1 MEILGQNLNIL
12 TVYLMDYKSNGT
24 KVERVSNILDT
35 VMERWKGCNNLG
47 VKTVKYTITMKQRME
62 EYLDSNE
69 RAFAF
74 HWIMKKFNMQAINIL
89 LVAML
94 VASLS
99 CTDTKKIE
107 SKVESLPYYTEATFT
122 PQWLSMG
129 DSSITDLHQ
138 VSSFSLVNQ
147 DGKEVTE
154 KMFEDKIYITD
165 FFFTICPG
173 ICPKMTKNMAILQD
187 EFLEYDDVLLL
198 SHSVTPH
205 RDSVPI
211 LKAYA
216 EEKGVISN
224 KWHLVT
230 GTQEEIYR
238 LGRKDYFVEEDLGLE
253 KEIDEFLHTE
263 NFVLIDKNRH
273 IRGIYNGLNLT
284 SINQLIADVKTLK
297 REG

>member
-1 MEILGQNLNIL
+1 
-12 TVYLMDYKSNGT
+12 MDYKSNGT
-24 KVERVSNILDT
+24 KVERGSNILDII
-35 VMERWKGCNNLG
+35 MERWKGCNNPG
-47 VKTVKYTITMKQRME
+47 AKTAKYTITMKQRME

-69 RAFAF
+69 PAFAF
-74 HWIMKKFNMQAINIL
+74 HWTMKKFNMRAIKL
-89 LVAML
+89 LLAAICVIFM
-94 VASLS
+94 S
-99 CTDTKKIE
+99 CTDNKKTE
-107 SKVESLPYYTEATFT
+107 SKVEVLPYYIEATFT
-122 PQWLSMG
+122 PHWLSIG
-129 DSSITDLHQ
+129 DSSIADLHQ
-138 VSSFSLVNQ
+138 VSSFSLTNQ
-147 DGKEVTE
+147 EGNEVTE
-154 KMFEDKIYITD
+154 KSFEDKIYITD

-187 EFLEYDDVLLL
+187 EFLEDDDVLLL
-198 SHSVTPH
+198 SHSVTPR
-205 RDSVPI
+205 RDSVPV

-216 EEKGVISN
+216 EEKGVISD

-297 REG
+297 AEG